1 MAPPNDE
8 DEDEARDRASMRYR
22 GTRQRDVD
30 FLLKSAKREGVV
42 QLPSGLQYKVRRSGP
57 PGGRKPKASTP
68 CRVHYRGILTD
79 GTEFDSTYT
88 RKQPI
93 VLRPDQVVPGWTE
106 ALQLMREG
114 DRWEIIVPS
123 ELGYGERGAGPI
135 PGGAV
140 LVFELELLEVDAKE
154 EAGGGGQTLLLVGI
168 AALIVLGML
177 MLAYLHFSRPAPPPR
192 GPTMR
197 PEEAHDTRNTY
208 AFFDMEAGGKPIGRI
223 EFELFRKTTPRTA
236 ENFRAL
242 ATGERGIGESGK
254 PLHYKGSKFHRII
267 PGFMCQGGDF
277 TNGDGRGGESIFGR
291 VFPDEWGRGVIHH
304 TQPGLLSMANRGPN
318 TQSSQFFITTAQTPW
333 LDGKHV
339 VFGRVVRGMDVVKAM
354 EAFGSGGG
362 QPSEAVVV
370 AESGQLSGPYGQ
382 PVQPGAGAGDK
393 AAAAQSAADPAA
405 PEKAVG
411 GG

>member
-140 LVFELELLEVDAKE
+140 LVFELELLEVKSSFTSGLGDVVDRAIAYVRQE
-154 EAGGGGQTLLLVGI
+154 PMVLLLVIGGLYMLYQMFGGGGGGAGAKEQVKLAD
-168 AALIVLGML
+168 AAG
-177 MLAYLHFSRPAPPPR
+177 APENAR
-192 GPTMR
+192 VFMDIKIGDGE
-197 PEEAHDTRNTY
+197 PE
-208 AFFDMEAGGKPIGRI
+208 RI
-223 EFELFRKTTPRTA
+223 EMVLFSKHYPKTA

-242 ATGERGIGESGK
+242 CTGEKGTGKSGK
-254 PLHYKGSKFHRII
+254 ELTFKKSKFHRII

-277 TNGDGRGGESIFGR
+277 TAGNGTGGESIYGSKFA
-291 VFPDEWGRGVIHH
+291 DEWDSGFISHEK
-304 TQPGLLSMANRGPN
+304 PFMLSMANAGPN
-318 TQSSQFFITTAQTPW
+318 TNGSQFFVTTVPCPW
-333 LDGKHV
+333 LDSKHT
-339 VFGRVVRGMDVVKAM
+339 VFGRVLQGMDVV
-354 EAFGSGGG
+354 
-362 QPSEAVVV
+362 QNI
-370 AESGQLSGPYGQ
+370 
-382 PVQPGAGAGDK
+382 
-393 AAAAQSAADPAA
+393 
-405 PEKAVG
+405 EKTPCNSDDRPLVDIKVLAIKIIS
-411 GG
+411 